1 MTDSEKPSYTIERI
15 PGTNIALFHWTGP
28 ITLEDRRNNRDVI
41 TEYCR
46 QHHIKDVIIY
56 GRDQESRTN
65 TMESFNFGSEV
76 PAGFRGLR
84 LAVVHRPDDDS
95 LQFIE
100 AVAGNRGS
108 ATRAFLDIAE
118 AQAWLESTASNAD

>member
-1 MTDSEKPSYTIERI
+1 MTDTAAASYTIDLI
-15 PGTNIALFHWTGP
+15 PGTRIALFHWVGP
-28 ITLEDRRNNRDVI
+28 ITLQDRRNNRDVI
-41 TEYCR
+41 TSFCR
-46 QHHIKDVIIY
+46 EHQVRDVIID
-56 GRDQESRTN
+56 GRDQESKTT
-65 TMESFNFGSEV
+65 TMESFSFGSEV

-118 AQAWLESTASNAD
+118 AQAWLETTADNAG